1 MVKTQAK
8 RSVRKKQSAHRNQLS
23 AKAQRA
29 GRFDGRRFVQFA
41 DARGK
46 VIDTVELL
54 TAPDYHSISINFR
67 DKTCLNFS
75 VETGFTVQPEYSDW
89 KTGEQRILR
98 KWPIVKSR

>member
-1 MVKTQAK
+1 MANTQTK
-8 RSVRKKQSAHRNQLS
+8 RSVRKKQSAHRNQLP
-23 AKAQRA
+23 AKRN
-29 GRFDGRRFVQFA
+29 DRRFVQFA
-41 DARGK
+41 DAKGK

-98 KWPIVKSR
+98 KWPQIKSSS